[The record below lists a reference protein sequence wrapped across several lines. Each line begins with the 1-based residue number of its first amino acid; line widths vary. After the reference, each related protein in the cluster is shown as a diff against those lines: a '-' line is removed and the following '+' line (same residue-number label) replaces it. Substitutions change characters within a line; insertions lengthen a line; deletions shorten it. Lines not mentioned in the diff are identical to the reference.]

1 MKNKKTDTT
10 RLDVRKSQLTDMP
23 TVPNTATTPSSKVKS
38 DWKDWLALNGPK
50 LLLFARQQTRSQ
62 HDAEDVLQDA
72 LIRLAQKVE
81 QGTFQGDEDN
91 WLPYLYTSI
100 RRLSID
106 LGRHEDRRRRREE
119 KSYETEST
127 LSPHEVPDTHW
138 FEAAGADDEIQQMLS
153 QELKN
158 LPSKFAEVIN
168 LKIWGDMTFQQIADT
183 LQISINTVASRY
195 RYGLDHLKKSLQKH
209 HDAYQ
214 R

>member
-1 MKNKKTDTT
+1 M
-10 RLDVRKSQLTDMP
+10 
-23 TVPNTATTPSSKVKS
+23 
-38 DWKDWLALNGPK
+38 DWKEWLILNAPK

-62 HDAEDVLQDA
+62 QDAEDVLQDA
-72 LIRLAQKVE
+72 LVRLAQKVE
-81 QGTFQGDEDN
+81 QGTFQGTEEN

-127 LSPHEVPDTHW
+127 LSPHEAPDIHW
-138 FEAAGADDEIQQMLS
+138 FEAAGSDDEIQQILS

-158 LPSKFAEVIN
+158 LPPKFAEVIN
-168 LKIWGDMTFQQIADT
+168 LKIWGDQTFQQIADT

-195 RYGLDHLKKSLQKH
+195 RYGLDYLKKALQKH